1 MNIPKYSLENRKVIY
16 FFLAILLIGGVISF
30 FKLPKK
36 EDAPFVI
43 KTAVLVTQYP
53 GANPHEVEKLI
64 TEPIEREIQSM
75 TDVYQI
81 KSESYFGL
89 SKISIELQPTIDPDY
104 MPVNGMNY
112 VVKWRI
118 YNPNCPV
125 GRLPLQ

>member
-75 TDVYQI
+75 TMYI
-81 KSESYFGL
+81 RL
-89 SKISIELQPTIDPDY
+89 NRNLISDCLRFLLNFSLRLI
-104 MPVNGMNY
+104 
-112 VVKWRI
+112 RI
-118 YNPNCPV
+118 IC
-125 GRLPLQ
+125 L

>member
-53 GANPHEVEKLI
+53 GANPHEVAW
-64 TEPIEREIQSM
+64 QSG
-75 TDVYQI
+75 
-81 KSESYFGL
+81 KCSYFKRITQK
-89 SKISIELQPTIDPDY
+89 SFPIF
-104 MPVNGMNY
+104 
-112 VVKWRI
+112 VKASRRPAPACSPRRRI
-118 YNPNCPV
+118 NCPASQV
-125 GRLPLQ
+125 TGGA

>member
-75 TDVYQI
+75 TDVYR
-81 KSESYFGL
+81 L
-89 SKISIELQPTIDPDY
+89 NRNLISDCLRFLLNFSLRLI
-104 MPVNGMNY
+104 
-112 VVKWRI
+112 RI
-118 YNPNCPV
+118 IC
-125 GRLPLQ
+125 L

>member
-1 MNIPKYSLENRKVIY
+1 MNIPKYSFENRKVIY

-64 TEPIEREIQSM
+64 TEPILRVARSM
-75 TDVYQI
+75 I
-81 KSESYFGL
+81 
-89 SKISIELQPTIDPDY
+89 
-104 MPVNGMNY
+104 NA
-112 VVKWRI
+112 
-118 YNPNCPV
+118 
-125 GRLPLQ
+125 

>member
-1 MNIPKYSLENRKVIY
+1 MNIPKYSLENQKVVY

-75 TDVYQI
+75 TDVYRNLI
-81 KSESYFGL
+81 LGCLRFLLSYSLL
-89 SKISIELQPTIDPDY
+89 STLIIC
-104 MPVNGMNY
+104 
-112 VVKWRI
+112 R
-118 YNPNCPV
+118 
-125 GRLPLQ
+125 

>member
-81 KSESYFGL
+81 KSDCLRFLLNFSL
-89 SKISIELQPTIDPDY
+89 RLI
-104 MPVNGMNY
+104 
-112 VVKWRI
+112 RI
-118 YNPNCPV
+118 IC
-125 GRLPLQ
+125 L

>member
-81 KSESYFGL
+81 NRNL
-89 SKISIELQPTIDPDY
+89 ISDCLRFLLNFSLRLI
-104 MPVNGMNY
+104 
-112 VVKWRI
+112 RI
-118 YNPNCPV
+118 IC
-125 GRLPLQ
+125 L